1 MDAGRNIVLSVAL
14 HFMAIAMVVEGH
26 IGGTSRIPPAGDISV
41 SLESETPERPATPDR
56 AAVPEPAAA
65 ARTPAAATQKTT
77 AAAVRPAAGT
87 TPPAVHPPVT
97 APLKTEKTVST
108 GGAAGAAPPA
118 GQAADPSATSAPVPV
133 TGISAGT
140 SGGDGFSLLQSAKQ
154 GTGRNPV
161 YRTGQRAGSDILSVI
176 RAAIFKAKYYPF
188 MAKKKE
194 IEGTATVEFTIS
206 GKGYPENIRIV
217 QASGSDIL
225 DAAAKETI
233 TRAAPFPLAGG
244 SIRVPI
250 VYKLERD

>member
-14 HFMAIAMVVEGH
+14 HFMAIAMIVEGH
-26 IGGTSRIPPAGDISV
+26 IGGTSRIPPAGGISV

-56 AAVPEPAAA
+56 AGAPEQVATS
-65 ARTPAAATQKTT
+65 RTPAAATQKTE

-97 APLKTEKTVST
+97 APLKTEKTANA
-108 GGAAGAAPPA
+108 GAAAGAAPPA
-118 GQAADPSATSAPVPV
+118 GQAAGPSATSAPAPS

-140 SGGDGFSLLQSAKQ
+140 SGGAGFSLLTSAKQ
-154 GTGRNPV
+154 GTGRNPE
-161 YRTGQRAGSDILSVI
+161 YRTRQRAGSDILSVI

-225 DAAAKETI
+225 DDAAKETI
-233 TRAAPFPLAGG
+233 TRAAPFPLASG

-250 VYKLERD
+250 VYRLEKD